1 MDDRSVYFPVLPE
14 DVGREEVIRIGRESW
29 RKGMCIRRRTRDNY
43 VLLCVLGGRGGY
55 EGENGLTGI
64 GPGWTA
70 GLSPHSPH
78 CIWCIEEPME
88 VIRVVAAGSGMRQ
101 RFQENLG
108 GQCVALPMR
117 NPSQVQAV
125 FRWLFDAVD
134 QTPTLGRRLAN
145 QALSVLL
152 LTIRRNRGPGR
163 ARSRA
168 EETYLVARA
177 YLERHFD
184 KQITVAQL
192 AEEAGVRS
200 EHLARLF
207 QRFAGEPPSRLLQ
220 RLRMNK
226 AAHLLADTG
235 FSVARVSGSVGYGDP
250 FAFSKAFRRSF
261 GLSPRKYR
269 KLQREP

>member
-1 MDDRSVYFPVLPE
+1 MDDRSVYFPVLSGE
-14 DVGREEVIRIGRESW
+14 AAGQEVIRIGRESW
-29 RKGMCIRRRTRDNY
+29 RKGMCIRRKTRDNY
-43 VLLCVLGGRGGY
+43 VLFCLLGGKGGY
-55 EGENGLTGI
+55 IGQAGSTMI

-70 GLSPHSPH
+70 SLSPHSPH
-78 CIWCIEEPME
+78 CIWCIQEPME
-88 VIRVVAAGSGMRQ
+88 VIRVVATGGGMRQ
-101 RFQENLG
+101 LFQDSLG

-117 NPSQVQAV
+117 NPSQVQGL
-125 FRWLFDAVD
+125 FTWLFEAVA
-134 QTPTLGRRLAN
+134 QTPTLGRELAR
-145 QALSVLL
+145 QALGVLL
-152 LTIRRNRGPGR
+152 LTIRRNRGPGLS
-163 ARSRA
+163 RSRA
-168 EETYLVARA
+168 EETYLVGRS

-184 KQITVAQL
+184 RQITVARL

-235 FSVARVSGSVGYGDP
+235 FSVARVSRSVGYADP

-261 GLSPRKYR
+261 GLSPVKYR
-269 KLQREP
+269 ALQQES